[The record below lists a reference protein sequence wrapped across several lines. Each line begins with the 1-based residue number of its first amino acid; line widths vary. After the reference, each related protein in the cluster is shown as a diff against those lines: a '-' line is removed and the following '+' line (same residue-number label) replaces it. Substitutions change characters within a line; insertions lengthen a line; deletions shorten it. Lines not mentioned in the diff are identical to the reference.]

1 MLPPRKVT
9 VTMAQILIVDDNS
22 ALRSALERYLRT
34 QSHLATSVPDA
45 RSALEMLEGMQPD
58 VLVTDLRM
66 PGMDGADLL
75 RSLQSRE
82 IDVPVIMMSGADVR
96 PEESAGAVLVLQ
108 KPFGPASLLEAI
120 HSVLGLAPAK
130 VDTAGA

>member
-1 MLPPRKVT
+1 
-9 VTMAQILIVDDNS
+9 MAQILIVDDNS

-34 QSHLATSVPDA
+34 RSHLVTSVPDA
-45 RSALEMLEGMQPD
+45 RSALEMLERMPPD

-66 PGMDGADLL
+66 PEMDGADLL
-75 RSLQSRE
+75 RSLQSRG

-96 PEESAGAVLVLQ
+96 PEETAGAMLVLQ

-120 HSVLGLAPAK
+120 HTVLDLTPAK
-130 VDTAGA
+130 SDAAEA